1 VAATT
6 ALCRTSRTRNAGT
19 ESDIERLRQRL
30 RAMSD
35 PELLLFGVTTKCQCS
50 WETEPDHP
58 PPENILVQLSEA
70 RKEWK
75 RRNPSLPLSDSF

>member
-1 VAATT
+1 MAATT
-6 ALCRTSRTRNAGT
+6 AICRTLRTRNAGI
-19 ESDIERLRQRL
+19 ESDIERLRQHL
-30 RAMSD
+30 RAMSG

-50 WETEPDHP
+50 WETKQDHP

-75 RRNPSLPLSDSF
+75 RRNPRLPLSESF